1 MSKRYEKVRQKLVD
15 RVDRMSHITLEEL
28 IQLAQTDNIELS
40 KTQHI
45 KVYYSILDDMIMI
58 TIAFEYARTVI
69 DRAFCIFD
77 SVLSGEDYIELCTEA
92 TNKVIEKL
100 QDLGLCPELS
110 SIKPDT
116 DGVEIDGVKAIIKIN
131 PLY

>member
-1 MSKRYEKVRQKLVD
+1 MSCEKVRQKLVD
-15 RVDRMSHITLEEL
+15 RVDRMSITLEEL
-28 IQLAQTDNIELS
+28 IQLAQTDNIEPS

-58 TIAFEYARTVI
+58 TIAFEYAWTVI

-77 SVLSGEDYIELCTEA
+77 SVLSGEEYIELCTEA

-100 QDLGLCPELS
+100 QDYGLCPELS
-110 SIKPDT
+110 SIKLDT

>member
-1 MSKRYEKVRQKLVD
+1 MSCEKVRQKLVD
-15 RVDRMSHITLEEL
+15 RVDRMSITLEEL
-28 IQLAQTDNIELS
+28 IQLAQTDNIEPS

-58 TIAFEYARTVI
+58 TIAFEYAMTVI

-77 SVLSGEDYIELCTEA
+77 SVLSGEEYIELCTEA

-100 QDLGLCPELS
+100 QDYGLCPELS
-110 SIKPDT
+110 SIKLDT